1 MPRDDRIYTKFSSAF
16 KARVAI
22 EALKE
27 RQTLAELSQKFE
39 VSQEVI
45 SRWKGEFL
53 KLSSGVFDKKQ
64 SRDDCAPTEEVRSLR
79 AKVGEL
85 TMERDFFV
93 DACRRSGLKVK

>member
-1 MPRDDRIYTKFSSAF
+1 MANRRKFSSAF

-64 SRDDCAPTEEVRSLR
+64 SRDDDAPTDEVRSLR

-85 TMERDFFV
+85 TMERDF
-93 DACRRSGLKVK
+93 S

>member
-1 MPRDDRIYTKFSSAF
+1 MANRRKFTSAF
-16 KARVAI
+16 KAKVAI

-27 RQTLAELSQKFE
+27 KETLAELSLRFE

-53 KLSSGVFDKKQ
+53 KLSSGVFDKQ
-64 SRDDCAPTEEVRSLR
+64 HRTDDGAPTDEVRSLR